1 MKKEVNGQTVIDV
14 FEEWSSRAY
23 AVDGDRVGLM
33 VGTLHKPVSRVLV
46 ALDVTDKVIE
56 EAISAGAELIIAHHP
71 LIFRPLT
78 EINTDHGQGPLIE
91 KCIKNDIAV
100 YAAHTNLDIA
110 PGGVNDMMAD
120 ALGLKDVEVLAP
132 TQTEKMKKIVVFA
145 PDSHASAIR
154 KAIGDAGAGS
164 LGDYSHCSFFV
175 EGTGTFMPETDA
187 DPYIGES
194 GRQEYVK
201 EMRIETI
208 VSESNLNRAKRAML
222 DAHPYEEPAYDVY
235 SLDVKGRELGLGRIG
250 FLQDEMTIEAFADYV
265 KERFDV
271 PAVRIAGDRNKKVRK
286 VALLGGDGNKYW
298 KQALLKKADIY
309 LTGDIYYHT
318 AHDAMLDG
326 LNMIDPGHNVE
337 KIMKAGTKRY
347 MDELNDKRIEDV
359 EWVASEVSTEPFS
372 FI

>member
-1 MKKEVNGQTVIDV
+1 MSREVKGQTVIDV
-14 FEEWSSRAY
+14 FEEWSPRTY
-23 AVDGDRVGLM
+23 AVEGDRVGLM
-33 VGTLHKPVSRVLV
+33 IGTLDKPVSRVLV
-46 ALDVTDKVIE
+46 ALDVTDEVIE
-56 EAISAGAELIIAHHP
+56 EAISAEAELIIAHHP

-78 EINTDHGQGPLIE
+78 EIDTAHGQGPLIE
-91 KCIKNDIAV
+91 KCIKHDIAV

-120 ALGLKDVEVLAP
+120 SLGLKDVEVLAP
-132 TQTEKMKKIVVFA
+132 TQTENMKKIVVFS
-145 PDSHASAIR
+145 PESHADTIR
-154 KAIGDAGAGS
+154 KAIGNAGAGS

-175 EGTGTFMPETDA
+175 EGTGTFMPEAEA
-187 DPYIGES
+187 DPFIGES

-208 VSESNLNRAKRAML
+208 VSASDLSRVKQAML

-235 SLDVKGRELGLGRIG
+235 SLDVKGRELGLGRVG
-250 FLQDEMTIEAFADYV
+250 MLPEEMTIEAFADYV
-265 KERFDV
+265 KQRFNV
-271 PAVRIAGDRNKKVRK
+271 PAVRIVGNRNKKVRR

-298 KQALLKKADIY
+298 KQALSKNADIY

-318 AHDAMLDG
+318 AQDAMLDG
-326 LNMIDPGHNVE
+326 LSMIDPGHNVE

-347 MDELNDKRIEDV
+347 MDELKDKRIEDV
-359 EWVASEVSTEPFS
+359 EWIASEVSSEPFS